1 MRPRHIYIPLIVGA
15 LTPSLVVLALEMYGQ
30 KRPAGLPPPGSLW
43 GAVYLAALTLIP
55 FAALIPATKAF
66 SARLT
71 GWRLECVFWGGLVAV
86 TAFTVFG
93 HAAVWWPLYFRG
105 YRMSSTA
112 VIAFLFI
119 PFYSLG
125 ALAVG
130 LLVGYVIS
138 LVAYVFPR
146 GGSPWSS

>member
-1 MRPRHIYIPLIVGA
+1 MA
-15 LTPSLVVLALEMYGQ
+15 D
-30 KRPAGLPPPGSLW
+30 
-43 GAVYLAALTLIP
+43 
-55 FAALIPATKAF
+55 
-66 SARLT
+66 
-71 GWRLECVFWGGLVAV
+71 AV
-86 TAFTVFG
+86 TAMTGMVFIMGSARSCLRAVIPSIPGSWMSIAITAFTAWG

-119 PFYSLG
+119 PFYALG

-138 LVAYVFPR
+138 FGCLRFSSRGVAMGVVDTPAPVDWKIFLFLSNFFVGDYWYVGWAVVLIGAILVTIR
-146 GGSPWSS
+146 LSPK

>member
-1 MRPRHIYIPLIVGA
+1 MSIAI
-15 LTPSLVVLALEMYGQ
+15 
-30 KRPAGLPPPGSLW
+30 
-43 GAVYLAALTLIP
+43 
-55 FAALIPATKAF
+55 
-66 SARLT
+66 
-71 GWRLECVFWGGLVAV
+71 
-86 TAFTVFG
+86 TAFTAWG

-119 PFYSLG
+119 PFYALG

-146 GGSPWSS
+146 GGSPWE